1 MHFLKVPMGICQS
14 QVRYNFKRIS
24 TTRSHSQW
32 FPYSQ
37 VSNGNTV
44 YTYYKKKYHKLFCF
58 IFRTSYE
65 NINISYGQPI
75 K

>member
-1 MHFLKVPMGICQS
+1 MRICQS

-24 TTRSHSQW
+24 ITRSHSQW

-44 YTYYKKKYHKLFCF
+44 YTYLKKISQI
-58 IFRTSYE
+58 IFPFLETSYE
-65 NINISYGQPI
+65 NINVSYKQPI